1 MADKP
6 PKTVKVKL
14 LTNRVVQSPAGP
26 IAAQSVNQIVDMPPD
41 EAQRYVERG
50 MGEMVEMART

>member
-6 PKTVKVKL
+6 SRTVKVKL
-14 LTNRVVQSPAGP
+14 LTNRVVQSSAGP
-26 IAAQSVNQIVDMPPD
+26 ICAQSVNQVVDMPLD

-50 MGEMVEMART
+50 MGEMVEMAR